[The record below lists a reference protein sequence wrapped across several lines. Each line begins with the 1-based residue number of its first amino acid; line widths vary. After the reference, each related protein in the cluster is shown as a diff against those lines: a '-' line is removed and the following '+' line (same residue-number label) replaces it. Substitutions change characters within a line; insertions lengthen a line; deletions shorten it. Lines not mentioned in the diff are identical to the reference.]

1 MTRRNHRH
9 RSSRLRLVGGQN
21 NPSSASNRVI
31 AADELAQIGDAVADI
46 FDGADDSQLAMHI
59 FSAEDMSMLERLRD
73 DLPSAT
79 AEDHARLTLL
89 TLQFYQ
95 ARGRTNLV

>member
-9 RSSRLRLVGGQN
+9 PSRHLRLVGQN
-21 NPSSASNRVI
+21 SASSPPSR
-31 AADELAQIGDAVADI
+31 ELAAGELTQIGDAVADI

-59 FSAEDMSMLERLRD
+59 FSSEDMSMLERLRD

-79 AEDHARLTLL
+79 ADDHARLTLL
-89 TLQFYQ
+89 SLQFFQ
-95 ARGRTNLV
+95 TRGRTNLV